1 MERNCGEDIMPNTQ
15 YDVLAVGNAIV
26 DIMRRCD
33 ETLLAKIGGP
43 KGHMSLVANSASI
56 AAIYNKMRG
65 GIEVAGGAAANTAVG
80 VVSLGGRAAFIG
92 KVADDE
98 LGRIFRHDIR
108 SAGVTFTAAPT
119 VAPGKETSRSLIL
132 VTPDGQRTMYT
143 FLGCSTELDDH
154 LIDAATIEASRIVF
168 LEGYL
173 FDRPEARA
181 AFRRAVALAN
191 AAGKLVALS
200 LSDSLCVER
209 HRPEFLRL
217 IHAGIGVLF
226 ANESEIMALYEAHT
240 FEDAMRQAGHDLKLV
255 VLTRSEKGSVIVA
268 NGEAMMVPPQKVS
281 KVVDATGAGDLYAAG
296 FLYALSHGMNLKA
309 AGELGSFAAA
319 EIIGVVGAR
328 PEVRLSHSARLRG
341 FLGNAG
347 QSPALRL
354 ATVGGAPT

>member
-1 MERNCGEDIMPNTQ
+1 MATTTH
-15 YDVLAVGNAIV
+15 YDVLAIGNAIV
-26 DIMRRCD
+26 DIVRRCD
-33 ETLLAKIGGP
+33 EAFLQKLGGP
-43 KGHMSLVANSASI
+43 KGHMSLVANSQSI
-56 AAIYNKMRG
+56 AAIQNKLRG

-108 SAGVTFTAAPT
+108 GIGVTFGSAPA
-119 VAPGKETSRSLIL
+119 VAPGKETSRSLVL

-143 FLGCSTELDDH
+143 FLGCSTELDNHVLDVEA
-154 LIDAATIEASRIVF
+154 IAASKIVL

-173 FDRPEARA
+173 FDRPEAKA
-181 AFRRAVALAN
+181 AFRRAAMVAN
-191 AAGKLVALS
+191 AAGRLVALS

-217 IHAGIGVLF
+217 IHDGIGVLF
-226 ANESEIMALYEAHT
+226 ANESEIKALYELDS
-240 FEDAMRQAGHDLKLV
+240 FDDAMRQAGRDLKLA

-268 NGEAMMVPPQKVS
+268 KGEAIVVPPEKVS

-296 FLYALSHGMNLKA
+296 FLYALSRGMTLNA
-309 AGELGSFAAA
+309 AGRLGSFAAA

-328 PEVRLSHSARLRG
+328 PQVNLANLARLRG
-341 FLGNAG
+341 LIG
-347 QSPALRL
+347 
-354 ATVGGAPT
+354 